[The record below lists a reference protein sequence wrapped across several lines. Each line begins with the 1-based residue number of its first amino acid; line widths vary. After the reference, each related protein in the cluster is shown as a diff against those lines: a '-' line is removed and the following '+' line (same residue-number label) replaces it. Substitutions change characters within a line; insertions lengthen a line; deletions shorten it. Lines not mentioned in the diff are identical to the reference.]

1 VLKIIFM
8 GTSAFAIPS
17 LLAINSHHQLSA
29 VVSQPD
35 RPKGRGKKLA
45 FTPVKEC
52 ALANQLAVLQFGD
65 IKKEEAYEQIKALEA
80 DLIVVVSYGQ
90 IIPQNI
96 LEYPSLGCINLH
108 ASLLPKYRGAAP
120 IQRALMAG
128 EKLTGIT
135 TMFMDEGLDTGDIIK
150 QVKIEISEDMDHGE
164 LETILAQKGARLL
177 LDTISDLQKGSYERR
192 IQDDSE
198 ATYAGTLKKEDE
210 IIKWSDSAFAIHNRV
225 RALSPLPGAFTMING
240 SKIKI
245 FKTRVVDT
253 DERCEIGRVCSVGNE
268 GFTVQTG
275 NGILEI
281 LEIQK
286 EGKKRML
293 CRDFLRG
300 FKLNSGDILG

>member
-1 VLKIIFM
+1 LKIIFM

-192 IQDDSE
+192 IQDNSE

>member
-1 VLKIIFM
+1 MKIIFM

>member
-1 VLKIIFM
+1 MKIIFM

-192 IQDDSE
+192 IQDNSE

>member
-1 VLKIIFM
+1 MKIVFM

-52 ALANQLAVLQFGD
+52 AVANQLAVLQFGD
-65 IKKEEAYEQIKALEA
+65 IKKDEAFEQIKSLKA